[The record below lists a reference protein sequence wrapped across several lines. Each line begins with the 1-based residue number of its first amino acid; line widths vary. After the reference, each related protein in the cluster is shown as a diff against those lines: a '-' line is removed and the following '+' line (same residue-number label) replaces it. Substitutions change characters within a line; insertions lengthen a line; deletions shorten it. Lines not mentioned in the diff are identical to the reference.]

1 MIEQDTRYIIDSNLS
16 NKGWVLDI
24 NSPKKNVF
32 FETDI
37 NRILDNSKLKKS
49 KLKPDYVLVDSNRK
63 PIGVIEAKAGGKN
76 LDYALEQATEYASLL
91 QAPLIFAMNN
101 SYCQT
106 KHLYTNKPL
115 FINDNEVNELI
126 KQTEAVKFLHE
137 NSNSIYT
144 VPQDIILSRQD
155 LISNF
160 KQINAKLRQLG
171 FQAGYERL
179 SEFANLLFLKLYSE
193 NTNDEMWSDIK
204 NAGNTAIVGAV
215 NNSLKVIEKQYNID
229 GAIFKDTSIT
239 NPQSLKDI
247 ISKLDKLHFS
257 TIDTDI
263 KGDAFEYFIQK
274 TPSADKDLGEYFTPR
289 HIIKTVVNL
298 VKPKFKET
306 VYDPFCGSG
315 GFLTESFTYIKEN
328 AIINN
333 PNDKKILS
341 EKSFFGGEI
350 SNTARLA
357 KMNMILHGDGHS
369 GIKQIDSISN
379 PVRNKYDIVLTN
391 IPFGLKDLGEFST
404 LYNNGLA
411 KNNGEGICLLHC
423 FNAVKKG
430 GRMAIIVPEGA
441 LFIRSLAETR
451 KHFLYNAKLVAVI
464 SLPSG
469 TFLPY
474 TSAKTNILYFTDCHT
489 KKTNKVWFFN
499 VNNDG
504 FSLDQ
509 ARNPIKK
516 NDLKKVDYANFNIAD
531 KEIEELG
538 FYSVDI
544 EKIKN
549 NKYFLIGSQYTKISY
564 ASNSYKMVKIKD
576 ICKVELGNSAPQDP
590 KLFEQGSYPFFRV
603 SDLAKYHLSNNLVE
617 TASKL
622 NINGIKKLKKF
633 PKNTLL
639 IPKSGATTKLN
650 HRALMGTDG
659 YVTSHLACI
668 IANETFI
675 MPEYLYYIFL
685 TIDANTL
692 LLNDSYPSIR
702 KEAFEK
708 VMIPLPPLEKQGEI
722 VKQLEEIDNSIKH
735 AENLVKSM
743 KSRGGGYCNLFGQ
756 TASSMIK
763 LGDIA
768 LINPS
773 KSEISEKEGLKV
785 SFLPMEDIKE
795 YEKNVIPNKIKLIQ
809 DVYKGYTY
817 FKKDDLLVAK
827 ITPCFENGKMSIAKN
842 LINGIGCGS
851 TEYIVVRANKKI
863 TSVEW
868 IYFCLRNSNF
878 LQDGKNKMTGTSGHQ
893 RISKDFIN
901 NYLIPI
907 PSLEVQ
913 EEIIQQCEEEENYIK
928 ITEKMI
934 EKQKEKIDLKLKEI
948 WVGNKDKL
956 NKKE

>member
-16 NKGWVLDI
+16 NKGWILDI
-24 NSPKKNVF
+24 SNPKKNVF

-37 NRILDNSKLKKS
+37 NRILDNPKLRKS

-76 LDYALEQATEYASLL
+76 LDVALEQATEYADIL

-137 NSNSIYT
+137 NSNIIYT
-144 VPQDIILSRQD
+144 VPKDIILSRQD
-155 LISNF
+155 LISSF
-160 KQINAKLRQLG
+160 KQINSKLRQLG

-193 NTNDEMWSDIK
+193 NTNEEIWSDIK
-204 NAGNTAIVGAV
+204 NAGNTAIVGTV
-215 NNSLKVIEKQYNID
+215 NNSLKLIERQYNID

-239 NPQSLKDI
+239 NPLALKDI

-289 HIIKTVVNL
+289 HIIKTVVNII
-298 VKPKFKET
+298 KPKFKET

-315 GFLTESFTYIKEN
+315 GFLTESFSYVKEN
-328 AIINN
+328 TIINN
-333 PNDKKILS
+333 LDDRKILS

-369 GIKQIDSISN
+369 GIKQIDSINN
-379 PVRNKYDIVLTN
+379 PVQNKYDMVITN
-391 IPFGLKDLGEFST
+391 IPFGLKELGEFSH

-423 FNAVKKG
+423 FNAVKQG

-441 LFIRSLAETR
+441 LFRSLEETR
-451 KHFLYNAKLVAVI
+451 KHLLDNAKLVAVI

-474 TSAKTNILYFTDCHT
+474 TNAKTNILYFTDCYT
-489 KKTNKVWFFN
+489 KKTDKVWFFN

-504 FSLDQ
+504 FSLNT
-509 ARNPIKK
+509 ARRPIKE
-516 NDLKKVDYANFNIAD
+516 NDLRKVDFVNFNLKDEEIA
-531 KEIEELG
+531 ELG

-544 EKIKN
+544 ETIKN
-549 NKYFLIGSQYTKISY
+549 NKYSLVGSQYNKENNT
-564 ASNSYKMVKIKD
+564 SNCYKMAKIKD
-576 ICKVELGNSAPQDP
+576 ICKVELGNSAPQEP
-590 KLFEQGSYPFFRV
+590 KLFENGSYPFFRV
-603 SDLAKYHLSNNLVE
+603 SDLAKCHLNNNLIE
-617 TASKL
+617 TKDKL
-622 NINGIKKLKKF
+622 NDKGITKLKKF
-633 PKNTLL
+633 PKDTLL

-650 HRALMGTDG
+650 HRALMGIEG

-668 IANETFI
+668 IADETFI
-675 MPEYLYYIFL
+675 TPKYLYYIFL

-702 KEAFEK
+702 KEAFEEII
-708 VMIPLPPLEKQGEI
+708 IPLPSLEEQEKI

-735 AENLVKSM
+735 AENLAKSL
-743 KSRGGGYCNLFGQ
+743 KARGG
-756 TASSMIK
+756 
-763 LGDIA
+763 
-768 LINPS
+768 
-773 KSEISEKEGLKV
+773 
-785 SFLPMEDIKE
+785 
-795 YEKNVIPNKIKLIQ
+795 
-809 DVYKGYTY
+809 
-817 FKKDDLLVAK
+817 
-827 ITPCFENGKMSIAKN
+827 
-842 LINGIGCGS
+842 
-851 TEYIVVRANKKI
+851 R
-863 TSVEW
+863 TSVSMG
-868 IYFCLRNSNF
+868 R
-878 LQDGKNKMTGTSGHQ
+878 Q
-893 RISKDFIN
+893 R
-901 NYLIPI
+901 
-907 PSLEVQ
+907 VA
-913 EEIIQQCEEEENYIK
+913 
-928 ITEKMI
+928 
-934 EKQKEKIDLKLKEI
+934 
-948 WVGNKDKL
+948 
-956 NKKE
+956 